1 MAKLKKPASKKLVT
15 NTTEQTWPTLYKATV
30 GEGVQEWDISAKQV
44 GKTGVITIV
53 YGLQGGKKQTKTE
66 VIKEGKNV
74 GKKNE
79 TTPFQQAVAE
89 AQSRWNKQKDRKHY
103 GETAEESAGKRAL
116 APMLAQVYE
125 KNLKKIQWD
134 MAFAQPKLDGFR
146 CLARREGSQI
156 SLTSREGKPITTMEH
171 VVEVLKFVMK
181 DGDTFDGELY
191 RHGTKFETIAS
202 AIKRKQESSETIVY
216 NVYDCVRPG
225 GFGDRIDYVFSQLRK
240 LGGGNAVVPVA
251 TDEVGGEAQLME
263 LQRHYVEEGLE
274 GAMLRYGS
282 GEYEAGKRSYSLLK
296 VKTFKDAEYK
306 VVGVREGRDR
316 TAVFQ
321 CVTEAGHKFDV
332 FAPGTLVEKRQY
344 LQDGEKYIGK
354 TLTVKYQDLTDTEAP
369 VPRFPVAKSFRDE

>member
-1 MAKLKKPASKKLVT
+1 MAKAKAAAPKLTT

-30 GEGVQEWDISAKQV
+30 GEGVQEWDISVRQV
-44 GKTGVITIV
+44 GKAGVLTIV
-53 YGLQGGKKQTKTE
+53 YGLQGGKKQTKSET
-66 VIKEGKNV
+66 IKEGKNA

-89 AQSRWNKQKDRKHY
+89 AQSRWTKQIERKCY
-103 GETAEESAGKRAL
+103 GLTPEESSGKRAL

-125 KNLKKIQWD
+125 KNLKKITWES
-134 MAFAQPKLDGFR
+134 AFAQPKLDGFR
-146 CLARREGSQI
+146 CLARREGNQI

-171 VVEVLKFVMK
+171 VVETLKFVMK

-191 RHGTKFETIAS
+191 RHGVKFEAIAS
-202 AIKRKQESSETIVY
+202 AIKRKQETSESIVY
-216 NVYDCVRPG
+216 NVYDCVQPG
-225 GFGDRIDYVFSQLRK
+225 AFADRIDYVFSKLKK
-240 LGGGNAVVPVA
+240 LGSGNSVVAVETNEVA
-251 TDEVGGEAQLME
+251 GEAQLME
-263 LQRHYVEEGLE
+263 LQQRYIESGLE
-274 GAMLRYGS
+274 GAMLRYGAS
-282 GEYEAGKRSYSLLK
+282 EYEAGKRSYSLLK

-306 VVGVREGRDR
+306 VVGVREGRDQ

-344 LQDGEKYIGK
+344 LRDGEKYIGK

-369 VPRFPVAKSFRDE
+369 VPRFPVAKAFREE